1 VTGARLNTANGR
13 LTIEGSA
20 DLEQVRAIG
29 RTEGY
34 AIAPEPARRA
44 AGLRGVTVGVA
55 GAGHDAVPPTMTA
68 LLARPDAMR
77 AIVAGVALAAGY
89 VVQLLAGGA
98 GAAVGGGAVGG
109 GATAGG
115 AVAMTPATV
124 AWMVLFAIA
133 VVVGGWSNFKRA
145 AFSIPRLDFNM
156 AVLMSVAVI
165 GAVLIRA
172 WDEAAVVAFLYSA
185 SDVLTAWSVGRA
197 RRSIRDLLDA
207 APPTV
212 RVVRQAG
219 EVVVG
224 VEDVAIGETMVLKP
238 GEKIALDG
246 EIVEGAAAI
255 DESSITGESVPAERG
270 VGDAVFAG
278 TLDTDGSLRVRVT
291 HLCDDSTLARII
303 DLVEEAQGSRAPSQA
318 FVDRFAA
325 VYTPAVLA
333 LAAGIVLLPP
343 LVTGQPW
350 APWIYRGLALLV
362 VSCPCALVV
371 STPVAIVSAIGNAAR
386 NGVLVKGGVY
396 LELMGQVK
404 AVAFDKTGTLTRG
417 RPELTDAVVAAG
429 AVGPDGIAL
438 TVDELLCLGA
448 SLEAGS
454 EHPLARA
461 VLRGAEGR
469 GCGAHAVTSFRALAG
484 LGARGQVDGIDV
496 RIGNLRLFEGT
507 PVAEAAAPLVA
518 PLHAD
523 GKTAMLLA
531 TETRLL
537 GVIAVADQ
545 LRDGAS
551 EAVAALRVAG
561 IRHVVM
567 LTGDNRAAAE
577 AIAART
583 GVDET
588 RAELLPEDKVAA
600 VRELLA
606 EHGAV
611 AMVGDG
617 VNDAPALATATV
629 GIAMGGA
636 GTDAALETADIALMS
651 DDLSKLPFTV
661 RLSRATLSM
670 IRQNIAFS
678 LAVKLIAVALVF
690 PGWLTLWLAILS
702 DMGATLV
709 VTLNAMRL
717 LRVRDVR

>member
-1 VTGARLNTANGR
+1 MTGAHLNTANGR
-13 LTIEGSA
+13 LTMEGEL
-20 DLEQVRAIG
+20 DLGQVRAIG

-34 AIAPEPARRA
+34 AIEPEIRRSAVAARA
-44 AGLRGVTVGVA
+44 ADAAAMTGGATGNTPMARLLGRPDALRALVA
-55 GAGHDAVPPTMTA
+55 GAA
-68 LLARPDAMR
+68 L
-77 AIVAGVALAAGY
+77 GAGY
-89 VVQLLAGGA
+89 VVQRLSGAAGTETTGTIG
-98 GAAVGGGAVGG
+98 GAAVVL
-109 GATAGG
+109 
-115 AVAMTPATV
+115 TPVTI
-124 AWMVLFAIA
+124 AWLLLFAIA

-145 AFSIPRLDFNM
+145 AYSIVRLDFNM
-156 AVLMSVAVI
+156 AVLMSIAVI

-197 RRSIRDLLDA
+197 RGSIRALLDA
-207 APPTV
+207 APATA
-212 RVVRQAG
+212 RVVRENG

-224 VEDVAIGETMVLKP
+224 VEDVAVGETMLLKP
-238 GEKIALDG
+238 GEKVALDG
-246 EIVEGAAAI
+246 EILEGNAAM

-270 VGDAVFAG
+270 AGDAVFAG
-278 TLDTDGSLRVRVT
+278 TIDTDGSLRVRVT
-291 HLCDDSTLARII
+291 SLCDDTTLARII
-303 DLVEEAQGSRAPSQA
+303 ELVEEAQGSRALSQA

-333 LAAGIVLLPP
+333 LAAGVVLLPP
-343 LVTGQPW
+343 LVAGQPW

-371 STPVAIVSAIGNAAR
+371 STPVAIVSAIGTAAR

-396 LELMGQVK
+396 LELMGSIK

-417 RPELTDAVVAAG
+417 TPEMTDAIVADG
-429 AVGPDGIAL
+429 ATSPSGEAL
-438 TVDELLCLGA
+438 TVDELLCLAA
-448 SLEAGS
+448 SLEASS
-454 EHPLARA
+454 EHPLAQA
-461 VLRGAEGR
+461 VLRGAQGR
-469 GCGAHAVTSFRALAG
+469 GCGAHYVSGFRSLAG
-484 LGARGQVDGIDV
+484 LGARGEVDGLDV
-496 RIGNLRLFEGT
+496 RIGSLRLFDGT
-507 PVAEAAAPLVA
+507 PIAQEAAPLVA
-518 PLHAD
+518 PLHAA
-523 GKTAMLLA
+523 GKTTMLLA
-531 TETRLL
+531 TDTRLL
-537 GVIAVADQ
+537 GVIAVADEVRPDAADALAR
-545 LRDGAS
+545 LRGS
-551 EAVAALRVAG
+551 G
-561 IRHVVM
+561 IRHIAM
-567 LTGDNRAAAE
+567 LTGDNQDAAR

-588 RAELLPEDKVAA
+588 RAELLPQDKVAA

-636 GTDAALETADIALMS
+636 GTDTALETADIALMA
-651 DDLSKLPFTV
+651 DDLGKLPFTV

-678 LAVKLIAVALVF
+678 LAVKIVAVALVF

-702 DMGATLV
+702 DMGATLI

>member
-1 VTGARLNTANGR
+1 MTGAHLNTANGR
-13 LTIEGSA
+13 LTIEGVA
-20 DLEQVRAIG
+20 DLERVRAVG

-34 AIAPEPARRA
+34 SIGPETGRRA
-44 AGLRGVTVGVA
+44 TRTGGVA
-55 GAGHDAVPPTMTA
+55 GDERAGSRPMSR
-68 LLARPDAMR
+68 LFARPDVAR
-77 AIVAGVALAAGY
+77 AFVAGTALVAGY
-89 VVQLLAGGA
+89 VVQRLAGAVGTEA
-98 GAAVGGGAVGG
+98 TGGIGGAAVALTGANLV
-109 GATAGG
+109 
-115 AVAMTPATV
+115 
-124 AWMVLFAIA
+124 WMGLFGVA

-145 AFSIPRLDFNM
+145 AFSIVRLDFNM

-172 WDEAAVVAFLYSA
+172 YDEAAVVAFLYSS

-207 APPTV
+207 APPTA
-212 RVVRQAG
+212 RVARQDG
-219 EVVVG
+219 EAVVG
-224 VEDVAIGETMVLKP
+224 VEDVIVGETMLLKP
-238 GEKIALDG
+238 GEKVALDG
-246 EIVEGAAAI
+246 EIIEGTAAM

-270 VGDAVFAG
+270 PGDAVFAG
-278 TLDTDGSLRVRVT
+278 TIDTDGSLRVRVT
-291 HLCDDSTLARII
+291 RLCDDTTLARII
-303 DLVEEAQGSRAPSQA
+303 VLVEEAQGSRAPSQA

-333 LAAGIVLLPP
+333 LAAGVVLLPP
-343 LVTGQPW
+343 LVGGQPW

-362 VSCPCALVV
+362 VSCPCALVI

-396 LELMGQVK
+396 LELMGSIK

-417 RPELTDAVVAAG
+417 TPELTDAIVAPG
-429 AVGPDGIAL
+429 ATGPDGVPL
-438 TVDELLCLGA
+438 TVDELLCLAA
-448 SLEAGS
+448 SLEASS

-469 GCGAHAVTSFRALAG
+469 GCGAHAVSGFRALAG
-484 LGARGQVDGIDV
+484 LGARGEVDGIDV

-518 PLHAD
+518 ALHAE
-523 GKTAMLLA
+523 GKTTMLLA
-531 TETRLL
+531 TDTRLL
-537 GVIAVADQ
+537 GVLAVADEV
-545 LRDGAS
+545 RPGAR
-551 EAVAALRVAG
+551 EAVAGLRSAG
-561 IRHVVM
+561 ISHVAM

-577 AIAART
+577 AIAAHT

-636 GTDAALETADIALMS
+636 GTDTALETADIALMA
-651 DDLSKLPFTV
+651 DDLGKLPFTV

-678 LAVKLIAVALVF
+678 LAVKLVAVVLVF

-702 DMGATLV
+702 DMGATLI

-717 LRVRDVR
+717 LRVKDVR

>member
-1 VTGARLNTANGR
+1 MTGARLNTANGR
-13 LTIEGSA
+13 LTIDGAA

-34 AIAPEPARRA
+34 AIEPESGRRTAARRA
-44 AGLRGVTVGVA
+44 SEAAVRAERGSASSPLTG
-55 GAGHDAVPPTMTA
+55 
-68 LLARPDAMR
+68 LLARPDAVR
-77 AIVAGVALAAGY
+77 ALVAGVALVAGY
-89 VVQLLAGGA
+89 LVQRLA
-98 GAAVGGGAVGG
+98 GAAGTEGTGSIGGA
-109 GATAGG
+109 
-115 AVAMTPATV
+115 AVAMTLANI
-124 AWMVLFAIA
+124 AWMSLFAIA
-133 VVVGGWSNFKRA
+133 VLVGGWSNFKRA
-145 AFSIPRLDFNM
+145 VFSIVRLDFNM
-156 AVLMSVAVI
+156 SVLMSVAVI

-207 APPTV
+207 APPTA

-219 EVVVG
+219 EVEVG
-224 VEDVAIGETMVLKP
+224 VEDVDVGETMLLKP
-238 GEKIALDG
+238 GEKVALDG
-246 EIVEGAAAI
+246 EILQGTAAI

-270 VGDAVFAG
+270 PGDTVFAG
-278 TLDTDGSLRVRVT
+278 TIDTDGSLRVRVT
-291 HLCDDSTLARII
+291 RRVEDTTLARII

-325 VYTPAVLA
+325 IYTPAVLA

-343 LVTGQPW
+343 LVGGQPW

-396 LELMGQVK
+396 LELMGSIK

-417 RPELTDAVVAAG
+417 RPELTDALVSPG
-429 AVGPDGIAL
+429 AVGPDGRPL
-438 TVDELLCLGA
+438 TVDELLCLAA
-448 SLEAGS
+448 SLEASS
-454 EHPLARA
+454 EHPLAHA

-484 LGARGQVDGIDV
+484 LGARGEVDGIDV

-507 PVAEAAAPLVA
+507 SVAQAAAPLVA
-518 PLHAD
+518 PLHAE

-531 TETRLL
+531 TDSSLL
-537 GVIAVADQ
+537 GVLAVADEVRPDARAAVSG
-545 LRDGAS
+545 LRA
-551 EAVAALRVAG
+551 AG
-561 IRHVVM
+561 ISHLAM
-567 LTGDNRAAAE
+567 LTGDNRAAAD
-577 AIAART
+577 AIAGRT

-600 VRELLA
+600 VKELLA

-636 GTDAALETADIALMS
+636 GTDTALETADIALMS
-651 DDLSKLPFTV
+651 DDLGKLPFTV

-678 LAVKLIAVALVF
+678 LAVKLVAVALVF

-702 DMGATLV
+702 DMGATLI

>member
-13 LTIEGSA
+13 LTVEGPV
-20 DLEQVRAIG
+20 DIEQVRAIG

-34 AIAPEPARRA
+34 AIEPDTPRRA
-44 AGLRGVTVGVA
+44 RGDAQVAAVA
-55 GAGHDAVPPTMTA
+55 GTRRGGASSLGG
-68 LLARPDAMR
+68 LLARPDAVR
-77 AIVAGVALAAGY
+77 ALVAGAALAAGY
-89 VVQLLAGGA
+89 IVQRLAGTGA
-98 GAAVGGGAVGG
+98 GAAMGAVGG
-109 GATAGG
+109 P
-115 AVAMTPATV
+115 AVPMTPANI
-124 AWMVLFAIA
+124 AWMVLFGIA

-145 AFSIPRLDFNM
+145 VFSIVRLDFNM

-207 APPTV
+207 APPTA
-212 RVVRQAG
+212 RILRQAG

-224 VEDVAIGETMVLKP
+224 VEDVSVGETMLLKP

-246 EIVEGAAAI
+246 EIIEGAAAI

-270 VGDAVFAG
+270 PGDAVFAG
-278 TLDTDGSLRVRVT
+278 TLNTDGSLRVRVT
-291 HLCDDSTLARII
+291 RLCDDTTLARII

-325 VYTPAVLA
+325 IYTPAVLA

-343 LVTGQPW
+343 LVAGQPW

-396 LELMGQVK
+396 LELMGSIK

-417 RPELTDAVVAAG
+417 RPELTDAIVAPG
-429 AVGPDGIAL
+429 AVGPDGQPL
-438 TVDELLCLGA
+438 TVDELLCLAA
-448 SLEAGS
+448 SLEASS

-469 GCGAHAVTSFRALAG
+469 GCGAHAVTGFRALAG
-484 LGARGQVDGIDV
+484 LGARGEVDGIDV
-496 RIGNLRLFEGT
+496 RIGNSRLFEGA
-507 PVAEAAAPLVA
+507 PVADVAAPLVA
-518 PLHAD
+518 PLHAE

-531 TETRLL
+531 TDTSLL
-537 GVIAVADQ
+537 GVLAVADEV
-545 LRDGAS
+545 RPDARA
-551 EAVAALRVAG
+551 AVASLRAAG
-561 IRHVVM
+561 IRHVAM
-567 LTGDNRAAAE
+567 LTGDNQAAAD

-583 GVDET
+583 GVDAT

-600 VRELLA
+600 VKELLA

-636 GTDAALETADIALMS
+636 GTDTALETADIALMA
-651 DDLSKLPFTV
+651 DDLGKLPFTV

-678 LAVKLIAVALVF
+678 LTVKLVAVALVF

-702 DMGATLV
+702 DMGATLI

>member
-1 VTGARLNTANGR
+1 MTGAHLNTANGR
-13 LTIEGSA
+13 LIIDGVA
-20 DLEQVRAIG
+20 DQEQVRAIG

-34 AIAPEPARRA
+34 SIELEVRRS
-44 AGLRGVTVGVA
+44 A
-55 GAGHDAVPPTMTA
+55 GAGRATEAAARASVGAGTTPLA
-68 LLARPDAMR
+68 RLLARPDAVR
-77 AIVAGVALAAGY
+77 ALAAGLALAAGY
-89 VVQLLAGGA
+89 AVQRLAGT
-98 GAAVGGGAVGG
+98 GAASMPGAVGG
-109 GATAGG
+109 A
-115 AVAMTPATV
+115 AVAATPANI
-124 AWMVLFAIA
+124 AWMTLFAIA

-145 AFSIPRLDFNM
+145 AFSVIRLDFNM

-197 RRSIRDLLDA
+197 RGSIRALLDA
-207 APPTV
+207 APATA
-212 RVVRQAG
+212 RIVRQDR

-224 VEDVAIGETMVLKP
+224 VESVAVGETMLLKP

-246 EIVEGAAAI
+246 EIIEGRAAI

-270 VGDAVFAG
+270 AGDAVFAG
-278 TLDTDGSLRVRVT
+278 TIDTDGSLRVRVT
-291 HLCDDSTLARII
+291 RLCDDTTLARII

-333 LAAGIVLLPP
+333 LAAGVVLLPP

-371 STPVAIVSAIGNAAR
+371 STPVAIVSAIGTAAR

-396 LELMGQVK
+396 LELMGSVR
-404 AVAFDKTGTLTRG
+404 AIAFDKTGTLTRG
-417 RPELTDAVVAAG
+417 TPEMTDAIVADG
-429 AVGPDGIAL
+429 ATGPDGAAL
-438 TVDELLCLGA
+438 TVDELLCLAA
-448 SLEAGS
+448 SLEANS

-469 GCGAHAVTSFRALAG
+469 GCGAHAVSGFRSLAG
-484 LGARGQVDGIDV
+484 LGARGEVDGVDV
-496 RIGNLRLFEGT
+496 RIGSLRLFDGT

-518 PLHAD
+518 PLHAA
-523 GKTAMLLA
+523 GRTTMLLA
-531 TETRLL
+531 TDTRLL
-537 GVIAVADQ
+537 GVIAVADEV
-545 LRDGAS
+545 RPDAAN
-551 EAVAALRVAG
+551 AVARLRASG
-561 IRHVVM
+561 IRHIAM
-567 LTGDNRAAAE
+567 LTGDNREAAR
-577 AIAART
+577 AIAALT
-583 GVDET
+583 GVDEI
-588 RAELLPEDKVAA
+588 RAELLPQDKVAA
-600 VRELLA
+600 VKELLTV
-606 EHGAV
+606 HGAV

-636 GTDAALETADIALMS
+636 GTDTALETADIALMA
-651 DDLSKLPFTV
+651 DDLGKLPFTV

-702 DMGATLV
+702 DMGATLI

>member
-1 VTGARLNTANGR
+1 VTGASLNTANGR
-13 LTIEGSA
+13 LTVEGSV
-20 DLEQVRAIG
+20 DLDQIRAIG
-29 RTEGY
+29 RTESY
-34 AIAPEPARRA
+34 TIEPETTRRGTGAAGGVTAARADSVRA
-44 AGLRGVTVGVA
+44 AVSGAALVA
-55 GAGHDAVPPTMTA
+55 GY
-68 LLARPDAMR
+68 
-77 AIVAGVALAAGY
+77 IV
-89 VVQLLAGGA
+89 QRLAGSGPV
-98 GAAVGGGAVGG
+98 AAAGAVGG
-109 GATAGG
+109 PAVPLTAGN
-115 AVAMTPATV
+115 V
-124 AWMVLFAIA
+124 AWMALFAIA
-133 VVVGGWSNFKRA
+133 VLVGGWGNFKRA
-145 AFSIPRLDFNM
+145 AFSIVRLDFNM
-156 AVLMSVAVI
+156 SVLMSVAVI

-172 WDEAAVVAFLYSA
+172 WDEAAVVAFLYSS

-207 APPTV
+207 APPTA
-212 RVVRQAG
+212 RIVRQSG

-224 VEDVAIGETMVLKP
+224 VEDVSVGETMILKP

-246 EIVEGAAAI
+246 EIVEGTAAI
-255 DESSITGESVPAERG
+255 DEASITGESVPAERG
-270 VGDAVFAG
+270 PGDPVFAG
-278 TLDTDGSLRVRVT
+278 TLNTDGSLRVRVT
-291 HLCDDSTLARII
+291 RLCDDTTLARII

-325 VYTPAVLA
+325 IYTPAVLV

-343 LVTGQPW
+343 LVAGQPW

-371 STPVAIVSAIGNAAR
+371 STPVAIVSAIGSAAR

-396 LELMGQVK
+396 LELMGRVR
-404 AVAFDKTGTLTRG
+404 AVAFDKTGTLTLG
-417 RPELTDAVVAAG
+417 RPELTDAIVAPG
-429 AVGPDGIAL
+429 AIGPDSQVL
-438 TVDELLCLGA
+438 TVDELLCLAA

-454 EHPLARA
+454 VHPLARA
-461 VLRGAEGR
+461 VLHGAEGR

-484 LGARGQVDGIDV
+484 LGARGMVDGIDV
-496 RIGNLRLFEGT
+496 RIGSVRLFEGT

-523 GKTAMLLA
+523 GKTTMLLA
-531 TETRLL
+531 TDTRLL
-537 GVIAVADQ
+537 GVIAVADEVRADAADAV
-545 LRDGAS
+545 LR
-551 EAVAALRVAG
+551 LRAAG
-561 IRHVVM
+561 IRHVAM
-567 LTGDNRAAAE
+567 LTGDNRAAAD

-583 GVDET
+583 GIDET
-588 RAELLPEDKVAA
+588 RAELLPQDKVAA
-600 VRELLA
+600 VKELLA

-636 GTDAALETADIALMS
+636 GTDTALETADIALMA
-651 DDLSKLPFTV
+651 DDLGKLPFTV

-678 LAVKLIAVALVF
+678 LGVKIVAVALVF

-702 DMGATLV
+702 DMGATLI

>member
-13 LTIEGSA
+13 LTIDGAA

-34 AIAPEPARRA
+34 AIEPESGRRTAARRA
-44 AGLRGVTVGVA
+44 SEAAVRAERGSASSPLTG
-55 GAGHDAVPPTMTA
+55 
-68 LLARPDAMR
+68 LLARPDAVR
-77 AIVAGVALAAGY
+77 ALVAGVALVAGY
-89 VVQLLAGGA
+89 LVQRLA
-98 GAAVGGGAVGG
+98 GAAGTEGTGSIGGA
-109 GATAGG
+109 
-115 AVAMTPATV
+115 AVAMTLANI
-124 AWMVLFAIA
+124 AWMSLFAIA
-133 VVVGGWSNFKRA
+133 VLVGGWSNFKRA
-145 AFSIPRLDFNM
+145 VFSIVRLDFNM
-156 AVLMSVAVI
+156 SVLMSVAVI

-207 APPTV
+207 APPTA

-219 EVVVG
+219 EVEVG
-224 VEDVAIGETMVLKP
+224 VEDVDVGETMLLKP
-238 GEKIALDG
+238 GEKVALDG
-246 EIVEGAAAI
+246 EILQGTAAI

-270 VGDAVFAG
+270 PGDTVFAG
-278 TLDTDGSLRVRVT
+278 TIDTDGSLRVRVT
-291 HLCDDSTLARII
+291 RRVEDTTLARII

-325 VYTPAVLA
+325 IYTPAVLA

-343 LVTGQPW
+343 LVGGQPW

-396 LELMGQVK
+396 LELMGSIK

-417 RPELTDAVVAAG
+417 RPELTDALVSPG
-429 AVGPDGIAL
+429 AVGPDGRPL
-438 TVDELLCLGA
+438 TVDELLCLAA
-448 SLEAGS
+448 SLEASS

-484 LGARGQVDGIDV
+484 LGARGEVDGIDV

-507 PVAEAAAPLVA
+507 SVAQAAAPLVA
-518 PLHAD
+518 PLHAE

-531 TETRLL
+531 TDSSLL
-537 GVIAVADQ
+537 GVLAVADEVRPDARAAVSG
-545 LRDGAS
+545 LRA
-551 EAVAALRVAG
+551 AG
-561 IRHVVM
+561 ISHLAM

-577 AIAART
+577 AIAGRT

-600 VRELLA
+600 VKELLA

-636 GTDAALETADIALMS
+636 GTDTALETADIALMS
-651 DDLSKLPFTV
+651 DDLGKLPFTV

-678 LAVKLIAVALVF
+678 LAVKLVAVALVF

-702 DMGATLV
+702 DMGATLI

>member
-13 LTIEGSA
+13 LTIDGAA

-34 AIAPEPARRA
+34 AIEPESGRRTA
-44 AGLRGVTVGVA
+44 AGRASEAAARAERGSASSPLTG
-55 GAGHDAVPPTMTA
+55 
-68 LLARPDAMR
+68 LLARPDAVR
-77 AIVAGVALAAGY
+77 ALVAGVALVAGY
-89 VVQLLAGGA
+89 LVQRLA
-98 GAAVGGGAVGG
+98 GAAGTEGTGSIGGA
-109 GATAGG
+109 
-115 AVAMTPATV
+115 AVTMTLANI
-124 AWMVLFAIA
+124 AWMSLFAIA
-133 VVVGGWSNFKRA
+133 VLVGGWGNFKRA
-145 AFSIPRLDFNM
+145 VFSIVRLDFNM
-156 AVLMSVAVI
+156 SVLMSVAVI

-207 APPTV
+207 APPTA

-219 EVVVG
+219 EVEVG
-224 VEDVAIGETMVLKP
+224 VEDVDVGETMLLKP
-238 GEKIALDG
+238 GEKVALDG
-246 EIVEGAAAI
+246 EILQGTAAI

-270 VGDAVFAG
+270 PGDTVFAG
-278 TLDTDGSLRVRVT
+278 TIDTDGSLRVRVT
-291 HLCDDSTLARII
+291 RRVEDTTLARII

-325 VYTPAVLA
+325 IYTPAVLA

-343 LVTGQPW
+343 LVGGQPW

-396 LELMGQVK
+396 LELMGSIK

-417 RPELTDAVVAAG
+417 RPELTDALVSPG
-429 AVGPDGIAL
+429 AVGPDGQPL
-438 TVDELLCLGA
+438 TVDELLCLAA
-448 SLEAGS
+448 SLEASS
-454 EHPLARA
+454 EHPLAHA

-484 LGARGQVDGIDV
+484 LGARGEVDGIDV

-507 PVAEAAAPLVA
+507 SVAQAAAPLVA
-518 PLHAD
+518 PLHAE

-531 TETRLL
+531 TDSSLL
-537 GVIAVADQ
+537 GVLAVADEVRPDARAAVSE
-545 LRDGAS
+545 LRA
-551 EAVAALRVAG
+551 AG
-561 IRHVVM
+561 ISHLAM
-567 LTGDNRAAAE
+567 LTGDNRAAAD
-577 AIAART
+577 AIAGRT

-600 VRELLA
+600 VKELLA

-636 GTDAALETADIALMS
+636 GTDTALETADIALMA
-651 DDLSKLPFTV
+651 DDLGKLPFTV

-678 LAVKLIAVALVF
+678 LAVKLVAVALVF

-702 DMGATLV
+702 DMGATLI

>member
-1 VTGARLNTANGR
+1 MTGARLNTANGR
-13 LTIEGSA
+13 LSVGGTVEI
-20 DLEQVRAIG
+20 EQVRAIG

-34 AIAPEPARRA
+34 TITTQTRRPAPGTSGGSGA
-44 AGLRGVTVGVA
+44 ASPDTLRG
-55 GAGHDAVPPTMTA
+55 
-68 LLARPDAMR
+68 LLARPDAVR
-77 AIVAGVALAAGY
+77 ALVAGAALGAGY
-89 VVQLLAGGA
+89 VVQRLA
-98 GAAVGGGAVGG
+98 GAAGTEATGTIGG
-109 GATAGG
+109 TAL
-115 AVAMTPATV
+115 VLNPVTI
-124 AWMVLFAIA
+124 AWLLLFAIA

-145 AFSIPRLDFNM
+145 AFSIARLEFNM

-197 RRSIRDLLDA
+197 RGSIRALLDA
-207 APPTV
+207 APATA
-212 RVVRQAG
+212 RVAREGG
-219 EVVVG
+219 EVVVA
-224 VEDVAIGETMVLKP
+224 VEDVAVGETMLLKP

-246 EIVEGAAAI
+246 EIIEGDAAV

-270 VGDAVFAG
+270 IGDAVFAG
-278 TLDTDGSLRVRVT
+278 TIDTDGSLRVRVT
-291 HLCDDSTLARII
+291 KLCDDTTLARII
-303 DLVEEAQGSRAPSQA
+303 ELVEEAQGSRAPSQA

-333 LAAGIVLLPP
+333 LAAGVVLLPP
-343 LVTGQPW
+343 LVAGQPW

-386 NGVLVKGGVY
+386 NGVLVKGGIY
-396 LELMGQVK
+396 LELMGSIK

-417 RPELTDAVVAAG
+417 TPEMTDAIVADG
-429 AVGPDGIAL
+429 ATGPDGAAL
-438 TVDELLCLGA
+438 TVDELLCLAA
-448 SLEAGS
+448 SLETHS

-469 GCGAHAVTSFRALAG
+469 GCGAHVVSEFRALTG
-484 LGARGQVDGIDV
+484 LGARGEVDGIDV
-496 RIGNLRLFEGT
+496 RIGSLRLFDGT
-507 PVAEAAAPLVA
+507 PVAEEAAPLVA
-518 PLHAD
+518 PLHAA
-523 GKTAMLLA
+523 GRTTMLLA
-531 TETRLL
+531 TDTRLL
-537 GVIAVADQ
+537 GVIAVADEV
-545 LRDGAS
+545 RPDAAD
-551 EAVAALRVAG
+551 AVARLRASG
-561 IRHVVM
+561 IRHIAM
-567 LTGDNRAAAE
+567 LTGDNREAAQ

-588 RAELLPEDKVAA
+588 RAELLPQDKVAA
-600 VRELLA
+600 VKELLA

-611 AMVGDG
+611 AMIGDG
-617 VNDAPALATATV
+617 INDAPALATATV

-636 GTDAALETADIALMS
+636 GTDTALETADIALMA
-651 DDLSKLPFTV
+651 DDLGKLPFTV

-670 IRQNIAFS
+670 VRQNIAFS
-678 LAVKLIAVALVF
+678 LAVKLVAVALVF

-702 DMGATLV
+702 DMGATLI